1 MTQYPEKFASSMP
14 TDMPQTGMGGTDKDI
29 ADYFAYIIASFVLL
43 AAGAGFVYRKKN
55 ATDAQ

>member
-1 MTQYPEKFASSMP
+1 MP